1 MQEIIKPRKK
11 YTEAED
17 LLKREGGAT
26 AVPSNAVCVMLR
38 RKGQLVTAFFQ
49 KGQLEQ
55 IHVYGDERN
64 KEQPQL
70 GEVYLGKV
78 TRVAENLGA
87 AFVDVQKGISCYLSL
102 GNDLG
107 VSLLEKG
114 MLYRTNR
121 TGNAPIKA
129 GDELLVQV
137 TREALKTKLPAVN
150 GKITNCENIEM
161 LRQKADHA
169 LCYTKLVQV
178 MPGWLYFLQECL
190 KEEES
195 FQVITDDAEIQAQL
209 KNYRERSMNFDGIQL
224 RYYEDARVS
233 LTSLYSIETHLSQLT
248 ARQVWLKCGGYLV
261 IDHTEAMTVIDV
273 NSGKCIRKDSPEE
286 LTQLVNK
293 EAGEEVFRQLR
304 LRNLSGMILVDFV
317 NIKDKEQREQFFQEL
332 RTMAQQDPVPTKV
345 HDITALGIVEITR
358 KKVSHPLAEQLQGN
372 KKVNQN

>member
-26 AVPSNAVCVMLR
+26 AVPSNAVCVILR

-107 VSLLEKG
+107 VSLLEKE

-121 TGNAPIKA
+121 TGNVPIKA

-195 FQVITDDAEIQAQL
+195 FQVITDDTEIQAQL
-209 KNYRERSMNFDGIQL
+209 KNYRECSMNFDGIQL

-286 LTQLVNK
+286 LIQLVNK

>member
-55 IHVYGDERN
+55 IHVYGNERN

-107 VSLLEKG
+107 VSLLEKR

-121 TGNAPIKA
+121 TGNVPIKA

-178 MPGWLYFLQECL
+178 MPGWLCFLQECL

-209 KNYRERSMNFDGIQL
+209 KNYQERSMNFDGIQL

>member
-11 YTEAED
+11 YAEAED
-17 LLKREGGAT
+17 LMKREGGAT
-26 AVPSNAVCVMLR
+26 AMPFNSVCVMLR

-55 IHVYGDERN
+55 IHVYGEGSNTD
-64 KEQPQL
+64 QPQL

-78 TRVAENLGA
+78 TRVAQNLGA
-87 AFVDVQKGISCYLSL
+87 AFVDVQRGISCYLSL
-102 GNDLG
+102 GSDLG

-114 MLYRTNR
+114 MLHRTNR
-121 TGNAPIKA
+121 IGNVPIKA

-137 TREALKTKLPAVN
+137 TREALKTKLPAVS
-150 GKITNCENIEM
+150 GKITKCENIEM
-161 LRQKADHA
+161 LREKADHA

-190 KEEES
+190 KEGKQS
-195 FQVITDDAEIQAQL
+195 LQVITDDAEIQAQL
-209 KNYRERSMNFDGIQL
+209 KQERPMNFDEVQL

-233 LTSLYSIETHLSQLT
+233 LAALYSIETYLSQLT
-248 ARQVWLKCGGYLV
+248 ARQVWLRCGGYLV

-286 LTQLVNK
+286 LIQLVNK

-304 LRNLSGMILVDFV
+304 LRNLSGMILVDFL
-317 NIKDKEQREQFFQEL
+317 NIRDKEQREQFFQEL
-332 RTMAQQDPVPTKV
+332 RRMAQQDSVPTKV

-358 KKVSHPLAEQLQGN
+358 KKVSHPLSEQLQGN
-372 KKVNQN
+372 KKVN

>member
-26 AVPSNAVCVMLR
+26 AVPSNAVCVILR

-55 IHVYGDERN
+55 IHVYGGERN

-121 TGNAPIKA
+121 TGNVPIKA

-209 KNYRERSMNFDGIQL
+209 KNYRECSMNFDGIQL

-286 LTQLVNK
+286 LIQLVNK

>member
-121 TGNAPIKA
+121 TGNVPIKA

-286 LTQLVNK
+286 LIQLVNK

-372 KKVNQN
+372 KKVN

>member
-11 YTEAED
+11 YAEAED
-17 LLKREGGAT
+17 LMKREGGAT
-26 AVPSNAVCVMLR
+26 AVPFNSVCVMLR

-55 IHVYGDERN
+55 IHVYGEGSN
-64 KEQPQL
+64 KDQPQL

-78 TRVAENLGA
+78 TRVAQNLGA
-87 AFVDVQKGISCYLSL
+87 AFVDIQRGISCYLSL
-102 GNDLG
+102 GSDLG

-121 TGNAPIKA
+121 TGNVPIKA

-137 TREALKTKLPAVN
+137 TKEALKTKLPAVS
-150 GKITNCENIEM
+150 GKITKCENIEM
-161 LRQKADHA
+161 LREKAEHA

-190 KEEES
+190 KEGKQS
-195 FQVITDDAEIQAQL
+195 LQVITDDAEIQAQL
-209 KNYRERSMNFDGIQL
+209 KQERPMNFDEVQL

-233 LTSLYSIETHLSQLT
+233 LAALYSIETYLSQLT
-248 ARQVWLKCGGYLV
+248 ARQVWLRCGGYLV

-286 LTQLVNK
+286 LIQLVNK

-304 LRNLSGMILVDFV
+304 LRNLSGMILVDFL
-317 NIKDKEQREQFFQEL
+317 NIRDKEQREQFFQEL
-332 RTMAQQDPVPTKV
+332 RRMAQQDSVPTKV

-358 KKVSHPLAEQLQGN
+358 KKVSHPLSEQLQCN
-372 KKVNQN
+372 KKVN

>member
-11 YTEAED
+11 YAEAED
-17 LLKREGGAT
+17 LMEREGGAT
-26 AVPSNAVCVMLR
+26 AVPFNSVCVMLR

-55 IHVYGDERN
+55 IHVYGEGSHKD
-64 KEQPQL
+64 QPQL

-78 TRVAENLGA
+78 TRVAQNLGA
-87 AFVDVQKGISCYLSL
+87 AFVDVQRGISCYLSL
-102 GNDLG
+102 GSDLG

-114 MLYRTNR
+114 MLHRTNR
-121 TGNAPIKA
+121 TGNVPIKA

-137 TREALKTKLPAVN
+137 TREALKTKLPAVS
-150 GKITNCENIEM
+150 GKITKCENIEM
-161 LRQKADHA
+161 LREKADHA

-178 MPGWLYFLQECL
+178 MPGWLHFLQECQ
-190 KEEES
+190 KEGKQS
-195 FQVITDDAEIQAQL
+195 LQVITDDAEIQAQL
-209 KNYRERSMNFDGIQL
+209 KQEQERPMNFDEVQL

-233 LTSLYSIETHLSQLT
+233 LAALYSIETYLSQLT
-248 ARQVWLKCGGYLV
+248 ARQVWLRCGGYLV

-286 LTQLVNK
+286 LIQLVNK

-304 LRNLSGMILVDFV
+304 LRNLSGMILVDFL
-317 NIKDKEQREQFFQEL
+317 NIRDKEQREQFFQEL
-332 RTMAQQDPVPTKV
+332 RRMAQQDSVPTKV

-358 KKVSHPLAEQLQGN
+358 KKVSHPLSEQLQCN
-372 KKVNQN
+372 KKVN

>member
-11 YTEAED
+11 YAEAED
-17 LLKREGGAT
+17 LMEREGGAT
-26 AVPSNAVCVMLR
+26 AVPFNSVCVMLR

-55 IHVYGDERN
+55 IHVYGEGSHKD
-64 KEQPQL
+64 QPQL

-78 TRVAENLGA
+78 TRVAQNLGA
-87 AFVDVQKGISCYLSL
+87 AFVDVQRGISCYLSL
-102 GNDLG
+102 GSDLG

-114 MLYRTNR
+114 MLHRTNR
-121 TGNAPIKA
+121 TGNVPIKA

-137 TREALKTKLPAVN
+137 TREALKTKLPAVS
-150 GKITNCENIEM
+150 GKITKCENIEM
-161 LRQKADHA
+161 LREKADHA

-178 MPGWLYFLQECL
+178 MPGWLHFLQECQ
-190 KEEES
+190 KEGKQS
-195 FQVITDDAEIQAQL
+195 LQVITDDAEIQAQL
-209 KNYRERSMNFDGIQL
+209 KQEQERPMNFDEVQL

-233 LTSLYSIETHLSQLT
+233 LAALYSIETYLSQLT
-248 ARQVWLKCGGYLV
+248 ARQVWLRCGGYLV

-286 LTQLVNK
+286 LIQLVNK

-304 LRNLSGMILVDFV
+304 LRNLSGMILVDFL
-317 NIKDKEQREQFFQEL
+317 NIRDKEQREQFFQEL
-332 RTMAQQDPVPTKV
+332 RRMAQQDSVPTKV

-358 KKVSHPLAEQLQGN
+358 KKVSHPLSEQLRCN
-372 KKVNQN
+372 KKVN

>member
-26 AVPSNAVCVMLR
+26 AVPSNAVCVILR

-121 TGNAPIKA
+121 TGNVPIKA

-209 KNYRERSMNFDGIQL
+209 KNYRERSMNFDRIQL

-286 LTQLVNK
+286 LIQLVNK

-372 KKVNQN
+372 KKVN

>member
-1 MQEIIKPRKK
+1 MQEIIKSRKK
-11 YTEAED
+11 YAEAED
-17 LLKREGGAT
+17 LMKREGGAT
-26 AVPSNAVCVMLR
+26 AVPFNSVCVMLR

-55 IHVYGDERN
+55 IHVYGEGSHKD
-64 KEQPQL
+64 QPQL

-78 TRVAENLGA
+78 TRVAQNLGA
-87 AFVDVQKGISCYLSL
+87 AFVDVQRGISCYLSL
-102 GNDLG
+102 GSDLG

-114 MLYRTNR
+114 MLHRTNR
-121 TGNAPIKA
+121 TGNVPIKA

-137 TREALKTKLPAVN
+137 TREALKTKLPAVS
-150 GKITNCENIEM
+150 GKITKCENIEM
-161 LRQKADHA
+161 LREKADHA

-190 KEEES
+190 KEGKQS
-195 FQVITDDAEIQAQL
+195 LQVITDDAEIQAQL
-209 KNYRERSMNFDGIQL
+209 KQERPMNFDEVQL

-233 LTSLYSIETHLSQLT
+233 LAALYSIETYLSQLT
-248 ARQVWLKCGGYLV
+248 ARQVWLRCGGYLV

-286 LTQLVNK
+286 LIQLVNK

-304 LRNLSGMILVDFV
+304 LRNLSGMILVDFL
-317 NIKDKEQREQFFQEL
+317 NIRDKEQREQFFQEL
-332 RTMAQQDPVPTKV
+332 RRMAQQDSVPTKV

-358 KKVSHPLAEQLQGN
+358 KKVSHPLSEQLQGN
-372 KKVNQN
+372 KKVN

>member
-11 YTEAED
+11 YAEAED
-17 LLKREGGAT
+17 LMKREGGAT
-26 AVPSNAVCVMLR
+26 AVPFNSVCVMLR

-55 IHVYGDERN
+55 IHVYGEGSHKD
-64 KEQPQL
+64 QPQL

-78 TRVAENLGA
+78 TRVAQNLGA

-102 GNDLG
+102 GSDLG

-114 MLYRTNR
+114 MLHRTNR
-121 TGNAPIKA
+121 TGNVPIKA

-137 TREALKTKLPAVN
+137 TREALKTKLPAVS
-150 GKITNCENIEM
+150 GKITKCENIEM
-161 LRQKADHA
+161 LREKADHA

-178 MPGWLYFLQECL
+178 MPGWLHFLQECQ
-190 KEEES
+190 KEGKQS
-195 FQVITDDAEIQAQL
+195 LQVITDDAEIQAQL
-209 KNYRERSMNFDGIQL
+209 KQEQERPMNFDEVQL

-233 LTSLYSIETHLSQLT
+233 LAALYSIETYLSQLT
-248 ARQVWLKCGGYLV
+248 ARQVWLRCGGYLV

-286 LTQLVNK
+286 LIQLVNK

-304 LRNLSGMILVDFV
+304 LRNLSGMILVDFL
-317 NIKDKEQREQFFQEL
+317 NIRDKEQREQFFQEL
-332 RTMAQQDPVPTKV
+332 RRMAQQDSVPTKV
-345 HDITALGIVEITR
+345 HDITSLGIVEITR
-358 KKVSHPLAEQLQGN
+358 KKVSHPLSEQLQGN
-372 KKVNQN
+372 KKVN

>member
-11 YTEAED
+11 YAEAED
-17 LLKREGGAT
+17 LMKREGGAT
-26 AVPSNAVCVMLR
+26 VVPFNSVCVMLR

-55 IHVYGDERN
+55 IHVYGEGSHKD
-64 KEQPQL
+64 QPQL

-78 TRVAENLGA
+78 TRVAQNLGA
-87 AFVDVQKGISCYLSL
+87 AFVDVQRGISCYLSL
-102 GNDLG
+102 GSDLG

-114 MLYRTNR
+114 MLHRTNR
-121 TGNAPIKA
+121 TGNVPIKA

-137 TREALKTKLPAVN
+137 TREALKTKLPAVS
-150 GKITNCENIEM
+150 GKITKCENIEM
-161 LRQKADHA
+161 LREKADHA

-178 MPGWLYFLQECL
+178 MPGWLHFLQECQ
-190 KEEES
+190 KEGKQS
-195 FQVITDDAEIQAQL
+195 LQVITDDAEIQAQL
-209 KNYRERSMNFDGIQL
+209 KQEQERPMNFDEVQL

-233 LTSLYSIETHLSQLT
+233 LAALYSIETYLSQLT
-248 ARQVWLKCGGYLV
+248 ARQVWLRCGGYLV

-286 LTQLVNK
+286 LIQLVNK

-304 LRNLSGMILVDFV
+304 LRNLSGMILVDFL
-317 NIKDKEQREQFFQEL
+317 NIRDKEQREQFFQEL
-332 RTMAQQDPVPTKV
+332 RRMAQQDSVPTKV

-358 KKVSHPLAEQLQGN
+358 KKVSHPLSEQLQCN
-372 KKVNQN
+372 KKVN

>member
-11 YTEAED
+11 YAEAED
-17 LLKREGGAT
+17 LMKREGGAT
-26 AVPSNAVCVMLR
+26 AVPFNSVCVMLR

-55 IHVYGDERN
+55 IHVYGEGSHKD
-64 KEQPQL
+64 QPQL

-78 TRVAENLGA
+78 TRVAQNLGA
-87 AFVDVQKGISCYLSL
+87 AFVDIQRGISCYLSL
-102 GNDLG
+102 GSDLG

-114 MLYRTNR
+114 MLHRTNR
-121 TGNAPIKA
+121 TGNVPIKA

-137 TREALKTKLPAVN
+137 TREALKTKLPAVS
-150 GKITNCENIEM
+150 GKITKCENIEM
-161 LRQKADHA
+161 LREKADHA

-190 KEEES
+190 KEGKQS
-195 FQVITDDAEIQAQL
+195 LQVITDDAEIQAQL
-209 KNYRERSMNFDGIQL
+209 KQERPMNFDEVQL

-233 LTSLYSIETHLSQLT
+233 LAALYSIETYLSQLT
-248 ARQVWLKCGGYLV
+248 ARQVWLRCGGYLV

-286 LTQLVNK
+286 LIQLVNK

-304 LRNLSGMILVDFV
+304 LRNLSGMILVDFL
-317 NIKDKEQREQFFQEL
+317 NIRDKEQREQFFQEL
-332 RTMAQQDPVPTKV
+332 RRMAQQDSVPTKV

-358 KKVSHPLAEQLQGN
+358 KKVSHPLSEQLQCN
-372 KKVNQN
+372 KKVN

>member
-11 YTEAED
+11 YAEAED
-17 LLKREGGAT
+17 LMKREGGAT
-26 AVPSNAVCVMLR
+26 AVPFNSVCVMLR

-55 IHVYGDERN
+55 IHVYGEGSN
-64 KEQPQL
+64 KDQPQL

-78 TRVAENLGA
+78 TRVAQNLGA
-87 AFVDVQKGISCYLSL
+87 AFVDIQRGISCYLSL
-102 GNDLG
+102 GSDLG

-114 MLYRTNR
+114 MLHRTNR
-121 TGNAPIKA
+121 TGNVPIKA

-137 TREALKTKLPAVN
+137 TKEALKTKLPAVS
-150 GKITNCENIEM
+150 GKITKCENIEM
-161 LRQKADHA
+161 LREKAEHA

-190 KEEES
+190 KEGKQS
-195 FQVITDDAEIQAQL
+195 LQVITDDAEIQAQL
-209 KNYRERSMNFDGIQL
+209 KQERPMNFDEVQL

-233 LTSLYSIETHLSQLT
+233 LAALYSIETYLSQLT
-248 ARQVWLKCGGYLV
+248 ARQVWLRCGGYLV

-286 LTQLVNK
+286 LIQLVNK

-304 LRNLSGMILVDFV
+304 LRNLSGMILVDFL
-317 NIKDKEQREQFFQEL
+317 NIRDKEQREQFFQEL
-332 RTMAQQDPVPTKV
+332 RRMAQQDSVPTKV

-358 KKVSHPLAEQLQGN
+358 KKVSHPLSEQLQYN
-372 KKVNQN
+372 KKVN

>member
-11 YTEAED
+11 YAEAED
-17 LLKREGGAT
+17 LMKREGGAT
-26 AVPSNAVCVMLR
+26 AVPFNSVCVMLR

-55 IHVYGDERN
+55 IHVYGEGSNTD
-64 KEQPQL
+64 QPQL

-78 TRVAENLGA
+78 TRVAQNLGA
-87 AFVDVQKGISCYLSL
+87 AFVDVQRGISCYLSL
-102 GNDLG
+102 GSDLG

-114 MLYRTNR
+114 MLHRTNR
-121 TGNAPIKA
+121 TGNVPIKA

-137 TREALKTKLPAVN
+137 TKEALKTKLPAVS
-150 GKITNCENIEM
+150 GKITKCENIEM
-161 LRQKADHA
+161 LREKADHA

-190 KEEES
+190 KEGKQS
-195 FQVITDDAEIQAQL
+195 LQVITDDAEIQAQL
-209 KNYRERSMNFDGIQL
+209 KQERPMNFDEVQL

-233 LTSLYSIETHLSQLT
+233 LAALYSIETYLSQLT
-248 ARQVWLKCGGYLV
+248 ARQVWLRCGGYLV

-286 LTQLVNK
+286 LIQLVNK

-304 LRNLSGMILVDFV
+304 LRNLSGMILVDFL
-317 NIKDKEQREQFFQEL
+317 NIRDKEQREQFFQEL
-332 RTMAQQDPVPTKV
+332 RRMAQQDSVPTKV

-358 KKVSHPLAEQLQGN
+358 KKLSHPLSEQLQCN
-372 KKVNQN
+372 KKVN

>member
-1 MQEIIKPRKK
+1 MQEIIKPRKR
-11 YTEAED
+11 YAEAED
-17 LLKREGGAT
+17 LMKREGGAT
-26 AVPSNAVCVMLR
+26 AVPFNSVCVMLR

-55 IHVYGDERN
+55 IHVYGEGSHKD
-64 KEQPQL
+64 QPQL

-78 TRVAENLGA
+78 TRVAQNLGA

-102 GNDLG
+102 GSDLG

-114 MLYRTNR
+114 MLHRTNR
-121 TGNAPIKA
+121 TGNVPIKA

-137 TREALKTKLPAVN
+137 TREALKTKLPAVS
-150 GKITNCENIEM
+150 GKITKCENIEM
-161 LRQKADHA
+161 LREKADHA

-178 MPGWLYFLQECL
+178 MPGWLHFLQECL
-190 KEEES
+190 KEGKQS
-195 FQVITDDAEIQAQL
+195 LQVITDDAEIQAQL
-209 KNYRERSMNFDGIQL
+209 KQERPMNFDEVQF

-233 LTSLYSIETHLSQLT
+233 LAALYSIETYLSQLT
-248 ARQVWLKCGGYLV
+248 ARQVWLRCGGYLV

-286 LTQLVNK
+286 LIQLVNK

-304 LRNLSGMILVDFV
+304 LRNLSGMILVDFL
-317 NIKDKEQREQFFQEL
+317 NIRDKEQRDQFFQEL
-332 RTMAQQDPVPTKV
+332 RRMAQQDSVPTKV

-358 KKVSHPLAEQLQGN
+358 KKVSHPLSEQLQCN
-372 KKVNQN
+372 KKVN

>member
-11 YTEAED
+11 YAEAED
-17 LLKREGGAT
+17 LMKREGGAT
-26 AVPSNAVCVMLR
+26 AVPFNSVCVMLR

-55 IHVYGDERN
+55 IHVYGEGSHKD
-64 KEQPQL
+64 QPQL

-78 TRVAENLGA
+78 TRVAQNLGA
-87 AFVDVQKGISCYLSL
+87 AFVDVQRGISCYLSL
-102 GNDLG
+102 GSDLG

-114 MLYRTNR
+114 MLHRTNR
-121 TGNAPIKA
+121 TGNVPIKA

-137 TREALKTKLPAVN
+137 TREALKTKLPAVS
-150 GKITNCENIEM
+150 GKITKCENIEM
-161 LRQKADHA
+161 LREKADHA

-190 KEEES
+190 KEGKQS
-195 FQVITDDAEIQAQL
+195 LQVITDDAEIQAQL
-209 KNYRERSMNFDGIQL
+209 KQERPMNFDEVQL

-233 LTSLYSIETHLSQLT
+233 LAALYSIETYLSQLT
-248 ARQVWLKCGGYLV
+248 ARQVWLRCGGYLV

-286 LTQLVNK
+286 LIQLVNK

-304 LRNLSGMILVDFV
+304 LRNLSGMILVDFL
-317 NIKDKEQREQFFQEL
+317 NIRDKEQREQFFQEL
-332 RTMAQQDPVPTKV
+332 RRMAQQDSVPTKV

-358 KKVSHPLAEQLQGN
+358 KKVSHPLSEQLQYN
-372 KKVNQN
+372 KKVN

>member
-55 IHVYGDERN
+55 IHVYGNERN

-107 VSLLEKG
+107 VSLLEKR

-121 TGNAPIKA
+121 TGNVPVKA

-161 LRQKADHA
+161 LRHKADHA

>member
-121 TGNAPIKA
+121 TGNVPIKA

-137 TREALKTKLPAVN
+137 TRETLKTKLPAVN

-286 LTQLVNK
+286 LIQLVNK

-372 KKVNQN
+372 KKVN

>member
-1 MQEIIKPRKK
+1 MQEIVKPRKK

-107 VSLLEKG
+107 VSLLEKE

-121 TGNAPIKA
+121 TGNVPIKA

-195 FQVITDDAEIQAQL
+195 FQVLTDDAEIQAQL

>member
-11 YTEAED
+11 YAEAED
-17 LLKREGGAT
+17 LMKREGGAT
-26 AVPSNAVCVMLR
+26 AVPFNSVCVMLR

-55 IHVYGDERN
+55 IHVYGEGSHKD
-64 KEQPQL
+64 QPQL

-78 TRVAENLGA
+78 TRVAQNLGA
-87 AFVDVQKGISCYLSL
+87 AFVDVQRGISCYLSL
-102 GNDLG
+102 GSDLG

-114 MLYRTNR
+114 MLHRTNR
-121 TGNAPIKA
+121 TGNVPIKA

-137 TREALKTKLPAVN
+137 TREALKTKLPAVS
-150 GKITNCENIEM
+150 GKITKCENIEM
-161 LRQKADHA
+161 LREKADHA

-178 MPGWLYFLQECL
+178 MPGWLHFLQECQ
-190 KEEES
+190 KEGKQS
-195 FQVITDDAEIQAQL
+195 LQVITDDAEIQAQL
-209 KNYRERSMNFDGIQL
+209 KQEQDRPMNFDEVQL

-233 LTSLYSIETHLSQLT
+233 LAALYSIETYLSQLT
-248 ARQVWLKCGGYLV
+248 ARQVWLRCGGYLV

-286 LTQLVNK
+286 LIQLVNK

-304 LRNLSGMILVDFV
+304 LRNLSGMILVDFL
-317 NIKDKEQREQFFQEL
+317 NIRDKEQREQFFQEL
-332 RTMAQQDPVPTKV
+332 RRMAQQDSVPTKV

-358 KKVSHPLAEQLQGN
+358 KKVSHPLSEQLQYN
-372 KKVNQN
+372 KKVN

>member
-11 YTEAED
+11 YAEAED
-17 LLKREGGAT
+17 LMKREGGAT
-26 AVPSNAVCVMLR
+26 AMPFNSVCVMLR

-55 IHVYGDERN
+55 IHVYGEGSHKD
-64 KEQPQL
+64 QPQL

-78 TRVAENLGA
+78 TRVAQNLGA

-102 GNDLG
+102 GSDLG

-114 MLYRTNR
+114 MLHRTNR
-121 TGNAPIKA
+121 TGNVPIKA

-137 TREALKTKLPAVN
+137 TREALKTKLPAVS
-150 GKITNCENIEM
+150 GKITKCENIEM
-161 LRQKADHA
+161 LREKADHA

-190 KEEES
+190 KEGKQS
-195 FQVITDDAEIQAQL
+195 LQVITDDAEIQAQL
-209 KNYRERSMNFDGIQL
+209 KQERPMNFDEVQL

-233 LTSLYSIETHLSQLT
+233 LAALYSIETYLSQLT
-248 ARQVWLKCGGYLV
+248 ARQVWLRCGGYLV

-286 LTQLVNK
+286 LIQLVNK

-304 LRNLSGMILVDFV
+304 LRNLSGMILVDFL
-317 NIKDKEQREQFFQEL
+317 NIRDKEQREQFFQEL
-332 RTMAQQDPVPTKV
+332 RRMAQQDSVPTKV

-358 KKVSHPLAEQLQGN
+358 KKVSHPLSEQLQYN
-372 KKVNQN
+372 KKVN

>member
-121 TGNAPIKA
+121 TGNVPIKA

-161 LRQKADHA
+161 LRQKTDHA

-233 LTSLYSIETHLSQLT
+233 LTSLYSIETQLSQLT

-286 LTQLVNK
+286 LIQLVNK

>member
-11 YTEAED
+11 YAEAED
-17 LLKREGGAT
+17 LMKREGGAT
-26 AVPSNAVCVMLR
+26 AVPFNSVCVMLR

-55 IHVYGDERN
+55 IHVYGEGSN
-64 KEQPQL
+64 KDQPQL

-78 TRVAENLGA
+78 TRVAQNLGA
-87 AFVDVQKGISCYLSL
+87 AFVDVQRGISCYLSL
-102 GNDLG
+102 GSDLG

-114 MLYRTNR
+114 MLHRTNR
-121 TGNAPIKA
+121 TGNVPIKA

-137 TREALKTKLPAVN
+137 TREALKTKLPAVS
-150 GKITNCENIEM
+150 GKITKCENIEM
-161 LRQKADHA
+161 LREKADHA

-178 MPGWLYFLQECL
+178 MPGWLHFLQECQ
-190 KEEES
+190 KEGKQS
-195 FQVITDDAEIQAQL
+195 LQVITDDAEIQAQL
-209 KNYRERSMNFDGIQL
+209 KQEQERPMNFDEVQL

-233 LTSLYSIETHLSQLT
+233 LAALYSIETYLSQLT
-248 ARQVWLKCGGYLV
+248 ARQVWLRCGGYLV

-286 LTQLVNK
+286 LIQLVNK

-304 LRNLSGMILVDFV
+304 LRNLSGMILVDFL
-317 NIKDKEQREQFFQEL
+317 NIRDKEQREQFFQEL
-332 RTMAQQDPVPTKV
+332 RRMAQQDSIPTKV

-358 KKVSHPLAEQLQGN
+358 KKLSHPLSEQLQCN
-372 KKVNQN
+372 KKVN

>member
-26 AVPSNAVCVMLR
+26 AVPSNAVCVILR

-55 IHVYGDERN
+55 IHVYGGERN

-121 TGNAPIKA
+121 TGNVPIKA

-233 LTSLYSIETHLSQLT
+233 LTSLYSIETQLSQLT

-286 LTQLVNK
+286 LIQLVNK

-358 KKVSHPLAEQLQGN
+358 KKVSHPLVEQLQGN